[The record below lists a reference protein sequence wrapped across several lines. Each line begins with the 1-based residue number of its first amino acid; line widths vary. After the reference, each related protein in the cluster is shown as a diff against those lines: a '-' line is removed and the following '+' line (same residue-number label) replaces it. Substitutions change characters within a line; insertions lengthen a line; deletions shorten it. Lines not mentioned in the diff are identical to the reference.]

1 MLMGYSQTTIN
12 PLRMIEARTMITLH
26 HLEQSRSM
34 RIIWAL
40 EELGIDY
47 QIKYYK
53 RLPNFAAPPELL
65 TVHPLGKSPVLTDGD
80 LTIAESAVI
89 LEYLQATYDTEQQ
102 FKPANL
108 LDQHQYTYWMHYA
121 EGSLMPLLVMTLVM
135 SKVPKQAPILVRPI
149 ANKIVEGVK
158 AGFITPR
165 LAEHIPYL
173 EKHLKAQSYFA
184 GDFSFAD
191 IQMGFPLQALQSR
204 TGHHYPQIA
213 AYLARVEQRP
223 AFQRAREREQQLMQI

>member
-1 MLMGYSQTTIN
+1 MSIGYSQSTIN
-12 PLRMIEARTMITLH
+12 PLKMIEARTMITLH

-135 SKVPKQAPILVRPI
+135 SKVPKQAPIFVRPI

-173 EKHLKAQSYFA
+173 EKHLKTHTYFA
-184 GDFSFAD
+184 GEFSFAD
-191 IQMGFPLQALQSR
+191 IQMSFPLIAIQDRVKGQYPEIEKYVERLQ
-204 TGHHYPQIA
+204 
-213 AYLARVEQRP
+213 QRP
-223 AFQRAREREQQLMQI
+223 AFKRAQAKNDAS